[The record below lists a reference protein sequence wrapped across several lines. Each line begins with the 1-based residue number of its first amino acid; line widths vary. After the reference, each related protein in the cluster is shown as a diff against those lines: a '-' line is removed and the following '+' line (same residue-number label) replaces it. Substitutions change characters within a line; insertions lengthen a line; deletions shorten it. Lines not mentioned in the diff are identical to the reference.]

1 VRLLDLLF
9 ITLVAAV
16 VAIAVP
22 VIGALL
28 IFAFL
33 IGPAAAAQAL
43 ARGMAR
49 GVLLAMLFGLLLTWA
64 GLAAAYY
71 IGYPASTWIAS
82 LSFALYVAAQALRSG
97 RASGAGA

>member
-1 VRLLDLLF
+1 
-9 ITLVAAV
+9 VAAV

-33 IGPAAAAQAL
+33 IGPAAAAQAM

-49 GVLLAMLFGLLLTWA
+49 GVLLAMVFGLLLTWA

-82 LSFALYVAAQALRSG
+82 FSFALYLAAQAVRPHWAA
-97 RASGAGA
+97 RAAG